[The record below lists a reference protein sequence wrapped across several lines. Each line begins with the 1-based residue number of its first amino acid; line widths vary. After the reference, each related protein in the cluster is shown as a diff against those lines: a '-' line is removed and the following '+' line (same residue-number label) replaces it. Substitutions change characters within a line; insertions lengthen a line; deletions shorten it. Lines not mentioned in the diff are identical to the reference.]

1 MIDLMIVESSFMV
14 ICNEN
19 MNFDIILETADLKR
33 MVHNILTENR
43 LILEVDC
50 FYGSLFDDLS
60 TI

>member
-43 LILEVDC
+43 LILEVDW
-50 FYGSLFDDLS
+50 FYCSLFDDLS